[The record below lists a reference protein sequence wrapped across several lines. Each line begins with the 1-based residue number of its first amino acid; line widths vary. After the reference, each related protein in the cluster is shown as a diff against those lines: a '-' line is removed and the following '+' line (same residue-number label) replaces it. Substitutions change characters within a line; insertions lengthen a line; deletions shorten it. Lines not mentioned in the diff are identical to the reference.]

1 MFQIQQ
7 LSDQPNIW
15 SL

>member
-7 LSDQPNIW
+7 LSYQLNIW
-15 SL
+15 FL